1 MLKSIKDRAIAVCR
15 IKRMFEDEF
24 CRAMNTFM
32 VPCPMIV
39 RSDIGINDDLNGIE
53 KPVSFKATGMDVPI
67 EVVQSLAKWKR
78 VALGQYGFSAG
89 EGIITNMH
97 AIRPDEPPD
106 AIHSHF
112 VDQWDWEKVVDRHD
126 RTTEHLRC
134 TVSAIYSAIREV
146 EKQVALLY
154 PELQPVLPEKI
165 HFVTAEEALEE
176 YPHMPPKER
185 EHALC
190 KKYGAIFLQGIGGR
204 LSDGS
209 IHDGRAPDYDDW
221 LHELNGDII
230 LHQPTMDKSI
240 EISSMG
246 IRVDEQSLEEQLSIR
261 ECSERKM
268 LPFHRDILEQKLPLS
283 IGGGIGQS
291 RLCMFLMRC
300 THISEVQCSPAPHPA
315 SVSIASVSRTHKG
328 AKGSHSASMMHTP
341 SIVIHTH

>member
-1 MLKSIKDRAIAVCR
+1 MKSIKDRAIAVCH

-24 CRAMNTFM
+24 CRVMNTFM

-53 KPVSFKATGMDVPI
+53 KPVSFKATGMDVPL

-78 VALGQYGFSAG
+78 VALGQYGFVAG

-97 AIRPDEPPD
+97 AIRPDEAPD
-106 AIHSHF
+106 SIHSHF
-112 VDQWDWEKVVDRHD
+112 VDQWDWEKVLQRHD
-126 RTTEHLRC
+126 RTSEFLRRS
-134 TVSAIYSAIREV
+134 VSSIYSVIREV
-146 EKQVALLY
+146 ERKMSVFY
-154 PELQPVLPEKI
+154 PELQPILPEQI
-165 HFVTAEEALEE
+165 HFVTAEEALKE
-176 YPHMPPKER
+176 YPDMAPRER

-204 LSDGS
+204 LSDES

-230 LHQPTMDKSI
+230 LHHPTMDKSI

-246 IRVDEQSLEEQLSIR
+246 IRVDEQALEEQLAIR
-261 ECSERKM
+261 ECSDRKA
-268 LPFHRDILEQKLPLS
+268 LPFHRDILEGKIPLS

-291 RLCMFLMRC
+291 RLCMLLMRC
-300 THISEVQCSPAPHPA
+300 THISEVQCSPAPR
-315 SVSIASVSRTHKG
+315 SRGMGDTSTARTTQTKC
-328 AKGSHSASMMHTP
+328 SMHTP